1 MAAEVQFFAAKTEF
15 NQSLLNTS
23 TCRPKFL
30 RQEEVTQYGVKNSC
44 PSITWNLYGFPMPE
58 VYFKFEGNDIEMG
71 DKYSF
76 SYSRN
81 GVAALQVNSFGA
93 ADVGT
98 YECFGKNEHGEASQ
112 QVIMVLAQ
120 YPEFIR

>member
-1 MAAEVQFFAAKTEF
+1 M
-15 NQSLLNTS
+15 
-23 TCRPKFL
+23 
-30 RQEEVTQYGVKNSC
+30 TQYGVKNSC

-58 VYFKFEGNDIEMG
+58 VTFKFEGQDIEMG
-71 DKYSF
+71 DKYSC

-98 YECFGKNEHGEASQ
+98 YECFGRNEHGEASQ

-120 YPEFIR
+120 YPEFLRLDQYLGKPSIPQC